1 MNFSG
6 EQSICSPF
14 LYKYRYNNKYM
25 GIINKV
31 VVGTLPLV
39 PKSIVRRFANRYIA
53 GETLEHAVAT
63 SKKLNAKGIMGTI
76 DVLCEDVFSK
86 EDATRSKDECL
97 QVLDAINKHKLNS
110 NQSIKLTSLGLKI
123 DLDFCLSNVKE
134 IFAKAKS
141 YNIFVRIDME
151 DSSVTSDTIHIFNEA
166 RKDYSNCGIVL
177 QSYMRRTYD
186 DAAKLIETGTNFRLC
201 KGIYVEPAEIAYKD
215 RQEVRDNFLKVLRLM
230 LEKDSYVGIATH
242 DEYLVDG
249 AYKLIKE
256 LNKPNDRYEF
266 QMLLG
271 VREGMRDKIVKDGHR
286 MRIYIPF
293 GTHWYKYSIRRFK
306 ENPKM
311 AGYVVKSILTGGK

>member
-1 MNFSG
+1 
-6 EQSICSPF
+6 
-14 LYKYRYNNKYM
+14 M

-39 PKSIVRRFANRYIA
+39 PKGIVRRFANRYIA

-76 DVLCEDVFSK
+76 DVLGEDVFSK

-97 QVLDAINKHKLNS
+97 LVLDAINKHKLNS

-123 DLDFCLSNVKE
+123 DLDFCLANVKE

-166 RKDYSNCGIVL
+166 RKDYSNSGIVL

-186 DAAKLIETGTNFRLC
+186 DAAKLIEIGTNFRLC
-201 KGIYVEPAEIAYKD
+201 KGIYVEPVEIAYKE
-215 RQEVRDNFLKVLRLM
+215 RQEVRDNYLKVLKLM

-242 DEYLVDG
+242 DEFLIDG

-293 GTHWYKYSIRRFK
+293 GTHWYQYSIRRFK